1 VRATARWREI
11 EQLYPDA
18 LSFATFPLP
27 ELLAGVNALRG
38 LDAFAEP
45 PAGISPLLSV
55 RATKS
60 ELVIWSGRMKLQ
72 RLVALRRSEIV
83 GTDATSIA
91 TRVQVRG
98 RREFIAVVRV
108 YVFRAGGILELLI
121 PLAPG
126 TSMAAARALAD
137 RLVEKMGIRLIDSRR
152 AS

>member
-1 VRATARWREI
+1 
-11 EQLYPDA
+11 
-18 LSFATFPLP
+18 
-27 ELLAGVNALRG
+27 
-38 LDAFAEP
+38 
-45 PAGISPLLSV
+45 
-55 RATKS
+55 
-60 ELVIWSGRMKLQ
+60 
-72 RLVALRRSEIV
+72 VALRRSEIV

-98 RREFIAVVRV
+98 KREFIAVVRV